1 MQHVEMQHS
10 VPDSPAAALELHPP
24 TGMVD
29 SPFHVTVHSLPP
41 GCRVKLSSSLIDER
55 GGEFRCECVYVADRC
70 GAIDTRVHPSVG
82 GTFEG
87 VQPTGLLDHLVSVE
101 PGRRLLKRDVTTPWR
116 VAVQLH
122 REGADAVRR
131 VAERWYLSP
140 DVTMQEV
147 DAGRLRG
154 RLYIPA
160 AHHGRVPAVIDLFG
174 SLPGCVDFRAAL
186 LASHGFLAYAL
197 PNYGYRDM
205 PSSFAQAALP
215 MPTPDPSPGPSP
227 RPSPE
232 P

>member
-1 MQHVEMQHS
+1 MHQAVS
-10 VPDSPAAALELHPP
+10 DSPAAALELHPP
-24 TGMVD
+24 SGMVD

-101 PGRRLLKRDVTTPWR
+101 PGRRLLKREVTTPWR

-122 REGADAVRR
+122 REGADAVKRE
-131 VAERWYLSP
+131 AERWYLSP

-215 MPTPDPSPGPSP
+215 MPTPGPSP
-227 RPSPE
+227 RPSP
-232 P
+232 